1 MEEYYTQ
8 LIKKT
13 TNPKFKR
20 YYLKMLEDIHKPKK
34 IKKKQKWQRVFVGS
48 LNKEFRSTTAASR
61 ALGKNRDYVRR
72 VLLNKFPNKYDV
84 QQIN

>member
-1 MEEYYTQ
+1 
-8 LIKKT
+8 
-13 TNPKFKR
+13 
-20 YYLKMLEDIHKPKK
+20 MLEDIHKPRK

-61 ALGKNRDYVRR
+61 ALGKHRDYVRK
-72 VLLNKFPNKYDV
+72 VLLNKFPNQYDV